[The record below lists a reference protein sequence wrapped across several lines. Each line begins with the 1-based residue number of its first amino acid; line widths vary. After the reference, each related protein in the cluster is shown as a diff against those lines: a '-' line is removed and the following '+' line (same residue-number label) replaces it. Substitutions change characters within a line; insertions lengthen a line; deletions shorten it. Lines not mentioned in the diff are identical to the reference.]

1 MKSDKV
7 REAAPDWA
15 TPLGDRLPP
24 PDAVLEAMNR
34 GVRRELAIHK
44 ALGIP
49 AVTWRDGK
57 VVIVPP
63 DELPALNE
71 DV

>member
-1 MKSDKV
+1 MKPDEV
-7 REAAPDWA
+7 REDARGWPIL
-15 TPLGDRLPP
+15 PGDRLPT
-24 PDAVLEAMNR
+24 VEAILAAANR
-34 GVRRELAIHK
+34 GVRRQLAIHK

-63 DELPALNE
+63 EELPSLH
-71 DV
+71 DD